1 MNQASLRVD
10 DEWFTPKHAWE
21 DIAHLI
27 PRDAVLWEAFSGN
40 GQSAEYLRELGF
52 EVVCDGADFFESD
65 PKGDI
70 VVTNP
75 PFSKSKRVLQRLVEL
90 QMPFLMILPCCKVTT
105 QHFQR
110 MFAPSLSDL
119 KLIVPRK
126 RINFTKPGMAR
137 SKATFDTFY
146 YAWRVP
152 SMADLPNLNFL

>member
-21 DIAHLI
+21 DIAHFI
-27 PRDAVLWEAFSGN
+27 PRDAVVWEAFSGN
-40 GQSAEYLRELGF
+40 GRSTAYLRELGF
-52 EVVCDGADFFESD
+52 EVVCDDSDFFDTEL
-65 PKGDI
+65 KGDL

-75 PFSKSKRVLQRLVEL
+75 PFSKSKRVLRRLVEHDK
-90 QMPFLMILPCCKVTT
+90 PFIMILLCCKVTT
-105 QHFQR
+105 QHFQE

-126 RINFTKPGMAR
+126 RINFTKPGMTR

-146 YAWRVP
+146 YAWKVP

>member
-40 GQSAEYLRELGF
+40 GQSAVYLRELGF
-52 EVVCDGADFFESD
+52 DVVCDGADFFESD

-90 QMPFLMILPCCKVTT
+90 QIPFLMILPACKVTT

-110 MFAPSLSDL
+110 LFSSTARDL

-126 RINFTKPGMAR
+126 RINFTKPNVPR
-137 SKATFDTFY
+137 SRASFDCLY
-146 YAWRVP
+146 YAWKVP
-152 SMADLPNLNFL
+152 SMKNMPSLNFL